1 MAGSFIWFL
10 ICSCKSAGGAEGM
23 LLGAT
28 KELDSLTTL
37 LTRGGSDPSPS
48 LYDVEAGAFAFKDDA
63 MLNILSRSSVDI
75 LLIISDAIL
84 SMSGVGANPF
94 SPGLSPLNDEEA
106 AWTIF

>member
-1 MAGSFIWFL
+1 
-10 ICSCKSAGGAEGM
+10 M

-48 LYDVEAGAFAFKDDA
+48 LYDVEAEAFGFKDDP
-63 MLNILSRSSVDI
+63 MLNILSRSSGDI

-84 SMSGVGANPF
+84 SMSGVGANTF
-94 SPGLSPLNDEEA
+94 YPGLSPLNDEEA
-106 AWTIF
+106 V